1 MKNKQIISALVGIA
15 IIGALA
21 GLILEV
27 VIEGDAAK
35 FRRLIQNIEGN
46 ANFLSFPLGSAYME
60 SVQNMISH
68 ATISFELTAIPT
80 DPDPNV
86 NGDEYFLNQISEC
99 VFHSSEDIPFPTC
112 LICQLTEERPEKL
125 NCDCEKPTIFT
136 VQYNNPS
143 FPADEVRIEVYKK
156 EGDFGKPDKL
166 LAKFYPVLD
175 GALITIDS
183 RDFLTGS
190 KNTVE
195 SNTAYRV
202 IRAGN
207 EVASISI
214 HTSCSQP
221 LFIGDVH
228 EGSNNVDDVA
238 FTVISGTDVDFN
250 PTIPEAACREFTCDC
265 NKPTVFSV
273 QYNNP
278 SFPADEV
285 RIEVYKNEKDFGK
298 PDKLLA
304 KFYPVLD
311 GDLITIDSR
320 DFLNKPK
327 DKVESNTA
335 YRILHNGNQIA
346 SISIHTSCSQP
357 LFIDQFFSS
366 GDVILTV
373 VSGFDKN
380 GNSSLPSSTCELT
393 EGKKV
398 LVEGWKI
405 LPDGYVAST
414 QESISIPVGPLYPD
428 NDVMKI
434 AAVSLAVCAEIPP
447 DCDCQKPTIFTVQYN
462 NPSFPTDEV
471 MIEVYKKDR
480 DFGDSSKLLAKFYP
494 VLDGTLITIDSR
506 DFLTGSKSTVESNTA
521 FRVIRAG
528 NEVASVSIHTSC
540 SQPLFIGD
548 VHEGSNNVDD
558 VAFTVISG
566 TDVNFNPTIP
576 EATCRTEEDVKCK
589 GLTSMTVAYSGPA
602 RWIEV
607 NDKKITDV
615 IIEDTTDPLLS
626 DPPEITV
633 IADSNKLPAN
643 TKFKIYE
650 IETNGERGS
659 FIDEIEIH
667 TSCSKPINIGDM
679 HTTAKVQGVLTIID
693 LDKIF
698 E

>member
-15 IIGALA
+15 IIGALT

-46 ANFLSFPLGSAYME
+46 PNFLSFPLGSAYME

-68 ATISFELTAIPT
+68 ATVGFELTAIPT
-80 DPDPNV
+80 DPNPDV
-86 NGDEYFLNQISEC
+86 KGDEYYLNQISEC
-99 VFHSSEDIPFPTC
+99 VFHSSENIPFPTC
-112 LICQLTEERPEKL
+112 LICQLTEEQPEKL
-125 NCDCEKPTIFT
+125 NCDCQKPTIFT

-143 FPADEVRIEVYKK
+143 FPAEKVRIEVYKNEK
-156 EGDFGKPDKL
+156 DFGKPDKL
-166 LAKFYPVLD
+166 LAEFD
-175 GALITIDS
+175 GIMDGDPITIDS

-195 SNTAYRV
+195 SNTAFRV
-202 IRAGN
+202 IRDSN
-207 EVASISI
+207 EVAGISI

-250 PTIPEAACREFTCDC
+250 PTIPDALCREFTCDC
-265 NKPTVFSV
+265 KKPTVFTV

-278 SFPADEV
+278 SFPFDPV
-285 RIEVYKNEKDFGK
+285 RIEVYKNQRDFGN
-298 PDKLLA
+298 PSKLLA
-304 KFYPVLD
+304 EFDMKKD

-320 DFLNKPK
+320 EFLNKPK
-327 DKVESNTA
+327 KTVEANTA
-335 YRILHNGNQIA
+335 YRILSGGSQIA

-380 GNSSLPSSTCELT
+380 GFSSLPSSTCELS
-393 EGKKV
+393 EGAKV

-434 AAVSLAVCAEIPP
+434 AAVSLAICAEIPP
-447 DCDCQKPTIFTVQYN
+447 DCDCNKPTIFTVQYN
-462 NPSFPTDEV
+462 NPSFPAEEV
-471 MIEVYKKDR
+471 MIEVYKNEK
-480 DFGDSSKLLAKFYP
+480 DFGKPDKLLAEF
-494 VLDGTLITIDSR
+494 DGIMDGDPITIDSR
-506 DFLTGSKSTVESNTA
+506 DFLTGSKNTVESNTA
-521 FRVIRAG
+521 FRVIRDS
-528 NEVASVSIHTSC
+528 NEVAGISIHTSC

-607 NDKKITDV
+607 NDKKIIDI
-615 IIEDTTDPLLS
+615 IIEDTSDPLLS

-633 IADSNKLPAN
+633 IADGNNLPAN
-643 TKFKIYE
+643 TKFKIYK

-659 FIDEIEIH
+659 LIDEIEIH
-667 TSCSKPINIGDM
+667 TSCSKPINIGAM
-679 HTTAKVQGVLTIID
+679 HTTAKVQVVLTIID

>member
-86 NGDEYFLNQISEC
+86 NGDEYYLNQISEC

-207 EVASISI
+207 EVASI
-214 HTSCSQP
+214 
-221 LFIGDVH
+221 
-228 EGSNNVDDVA
+228 
-238 FTVISGTDVDFN
+238 
-250 PTIPEAACREFTCDC
+250 
-265 NKPTVFSV
+265 
-273 QYNNP
+273 
-278 SFPADEV
+278 
-285 RIEVYKNEKDFGK
+285 
-298 PDKLLA
+298 
-304 KFYPVLD
+304 
-311 GDLITIDSR
+311 
-320 DFLNKPK
+320 
-327 DKVESNTA
+327 
-335 YRILHNGNQIA
+335 
-346 SISIHTSCSQP
+346 
-357 LFIDQFFSS
+357 
-366 GDVILTV
+366 
-373 VSGFDKN
+373 
-380 GNSSLPSSTCELT
+380 
-393 EGKKV
+393 
-398 LVEGWKI
+398 
-405 LPDGYVAST
+405 
-414 QESISIPVGPLYPD
+414 
-428 NDVMKI
+428 
-434 AAVSLAVCAEIPP
+434 
-447 DCDCQKPTIFTVQYN
+447 
-462 NPSFPTDEV
+462 
-471 MIEVYKKDR
+471 
-480 DFGDSSKLLAKFYP
+480 
-494 VLDGTLITIDSR
+494 
-506 DFLTGSKSTVESNTA
+506 
-521 FRVIRAG
+521 
-528 NEVASVSIHTSC
+528 SIHTSC